1 MVAKKLFETNGDA
14 LNQVVTIGNN
24 DYRVIGVY
32 KNKDTAIGAYGE
44 IGTALVANTQL
55 SAENNTDA
63 IGQIFFHVTDVK
75 NSSSVAKDAAKRLTQ
90 LSQDDNREYK
100 SADMSSALDQVN
112 TIIGIITTVVGDISA
127 ISLLV
132 GVISVMNIMLVS
144 VTERTREIG
153 LRKALGATCR
163 KILTRF

>member
-1 MVAKKLFETNGDA
+1 MSIRNT
-14 LNQVVTIGNN
+14 
-24 DYRVIGVY
+24 
-32 KNKDTAIGAYGE
+32 DTAIGSSGE
-44 IGTALVANTQL
+44 IGTALVANIQL
-55 SAENNTDA
+55 AAENNTDPN
-63 IGQIFFHVTDVK
+63 GQICFHVTDVK
-75 NSSSVAKDAAKRLTQ
+75 NSSSVAKDVAKRLTH
-90 LSQDDNREYK
+90 LSQGDNREYK

-144 VTERTREIG
+144 VTEWTREIG
-153 LRKALGATCR
+153 LRNVLGATCH

>member
-1 MVAKKLFETNGDA
+1 MKLG
-14 LNQVVTIGNN
+14 
-24 DYRVIGVY
+24 
-32 KNKDTAIGAYGE
+32 
-44 IGTALVANTQL
+44 QL
-55 SAENNTDA
+55 LWPISKLAAENNTDP
-63 IGQIFFHVTDVK
+63 IGQICFHVTDVK
-75 NSSSVAKDAAKRLTQ
+75 NNSSVAKDVAKRLTH
-90 LSQDDNREYK
+90 LSQGDNREYK

-144 VTERTREIG
+144 VTEWTREIG
-153 LRKALGATCR
+153 LRNVLGSICR

>member
-1 MVAKKLFETNGDA
+1 MWKIAVAF
-14 LNQVVTIGNN
+14 
-24 DYRVIGVY
+24 
-32 KNKDTAIGAYGE
+32 
-44 IGTALVANTQL
+44 
-55 SAENNTDA
+55 
-63 IGQIFFHVTDVK
+63 
-75 NSSSVAKDAAKRLTQ
+75 AKDAAKRLTQ

-163 KILTRF
+163 KILTRFWLNRWSLPSWMAWLV

>member
-14 LNQVVTIGNN
+14 LNQVVTVGNN
-24 DYRVIGVY
+24 DCRVIGVY

-75 NSSSVAKDAAKRLTQ
+75 NSSSVAKDVAKRLTH
-90 LSQDDNREYK
+90 LSQGDNREYK